1 MPNMNILYVNQPLN
15 NRGDESAH
23 RALIRRLLGTFPNF
37 HVKQLD
43 VGVKRATVE
52 EFNVHLPNMEYEILP
67 PGKGY
72 KKTMVAA
79 FKYHIPWIINFHPTL
94 KCLAKRIKDSDMVLC
109 SPGGISMGGFH
120 NWYHIGLLKM
130 AKYYQKPIA
139 YFGRSI
145 GPFDGDSPDEKLF
158 NRWSYELLHYF
169 GFLSL
174 RDSVSLKIAQDDGL
188 DNAILTTDSAFLD
201 APNVTIPEE
210 VKELIEGKK
219 YMVFVPNQL
228 TWHYKYR
235 TVNQN
240 MIDDFYY
247 GIIDYILD
255 KDSSIHILMLP
266 QTYCSRVND
275 AYYFLS
281 LSERYKSTNRV
292 HPLAEKYGSD
302 IQQTIISSAEYV
314 IGSRYHSIVFAIN
327 NDRPFVS
334 LSYEHKMSG
343 LLQILDATNY
353 MVDITDVFNDKEDVE
368 KAVFMVKEKIDIIR
382 KEPYNHDI
390 QKRSKSIAEYGFE
403 RFKNYCDSFLS

>member
-23 RALIRRLLGTFPNF
+23 RALIRRLLRAFPDV
-37 HVKQLD
+37 HVKQID
-43 VGVKRATVE
+43 VGVKRSTVE

-72 KKTMVAA
+72 KKIMVAA
-79 FKYHIPWIINFHPTL
+79 FKYHIPWIINFHSTL
-94 KCLAKRIKDSDMVLC
+94 RTLAKRIKDSDLVLC

-120 NWYHIGLLKM
+120 NWYHVGLLKM
-130 AKYYQKPIA
+130 AKYYHKPIA

-145 GPFDGDSPDEKLF
+145 GPFVGNSPDEKLF
-158 NRWSYELLHYF
+158 NRWSFELLHYF

-174 RDSVSLKIAQDDGL
+174 RDGVSLKIAQDDGL
-188 DNAILTTDSAFLD
+188 DNAILTTDSAFLET
-201 APNVTIPEE
+201 PNVPIPEE
-210 VKELIEGKK
+210 VKELIDGKK

-235 TVNQN
+235 SVNQN

-247 GIIDYILD
+247 GIIDYILE
-255 KDSSIHILMLP
+255 KDPSINILMLP
-266 QTYCSRVND
+266 QTYSSSIND
-275 AYYFLS
+275 AKYFVS

-292 HPLAEKYGSD
+292 HPLADNFGSD
-302 IQQTIISSAEYV
+302 IQQTIISNAEYV

-343 LLQILDATNY
+343 LLRILDATKY
-353 MVDITDVFNDKEDVE
+353 MVDITEIFNNKEDVDQ
-368 KAVFMVKEKIDIIR
+368 AILMVKEKIDTIT
-382 KEPYNHDI
+382 KEPVNHEI
-390 QKRSKSIAEYGFE
+390 CKRSKSIAERGFE
-403 RFKNYCDSFLS
+403 CFKSFVTLF

>member
-1 MPNMNILYVNQPLN
+1 MNILYVNQPLN

-23 RALIRRLLGTFPNF
+23 RALIRRLLGAFPDL
-37 HVKQLD
+37 HIKQID

-72 KKTMVAA
+72 KKIMVAA
-79 FKYHIPWIINFHPTL
+79 FKYHIPWMIYLHPTL
-94 KCLAKRIKDSDMVLC
+94 RTLTKRIKNSDLVLC

-120 NWYHIGLLKM
+120 NWYHVGLLKI
-130 AKYYQKPIA
+130 AKYLHKPIA
-139 YFGRSI
+139 YYGRSI
-145 GPFDGDSPDEKLF
+145 GPFVGDSSDEILF
-158 NRWSYELLHYF
+158 NKWSYELLHYF

-188 DNAILTTDSAFLD
+188 DNAILTTDSAFLETPR
-201 APNVTIPEE
+201 APIPEE
-210 VKELIEGKK
+210 IKDLIEGKK

-235 TVNQN
+235 TVNQD
-240 MIDDFYY
+240 MIDGFYY
-247 GIIDYILD
+247 GIMDYILK
-255 KDSSIHILMLP
+255 KDPSIHIVMLP
-266 QTYCSRVND
+266 QTYSSRIND
-275 AYYFLS
+275 ANYFVS
-281 LSERYKSTNRV
+281 LSERYKTTGRV

-302 IQQTIISSAEYV
+302 LQQTIISNAEYV

-343 LLQILDATNY
+343 LLQVLDASEY
-353 MVDITDVFNDKEDVE
+353 MVDITNVFYSKESIEDCVE
-368 KAVFMVKEKIDIIR
+368 KVTEIIDTIR
-382 KEPYNHDI
+382 RETLNPEISN
-390 QKRSKSIAEYGFE
+390 RAKSIAEHGFE
-403 RFKNYCDSFLS
+403 CFKDYCNCTLV